1 MYVSTVPQSHI
12 SATRS
17 KPDAE
22 KRWILEKVLVISSGD
37 RMKAFQYLD
46 DAKQALHPDALQIC
60 VRALEH
66 FKLISG

>member
-1 MYVSTVPQSHI
+1 MYVSTVPQSHV

-22 KRWILEKVLVISSGD
+22 KRRILEKVLFISEGN
-37 RMKAFQYLD
+37 RMRAFQYLEH
-46 DAKQALHPDALQIC
+46 AKQALHPDAIQIC

-66 FKLISG
+66 LISG